1 MMRGSTSTRRALLAS
16 VVLVIGTLGTLG
28 AVDAPAGATDP
39 GPQVTLPG
47 WDLPGQPTAH
57 LTAVSCGAPK
67 DCIAVGSV
75 SDATGA
81 AQPFASHRLGSTWTP
96 QPVDVSFGHQAL
108 TLSSVS
114 CPSVD
119 WCAAVG
125 AAIDNAS
132 ISRAVAATWSGAGWD
147 VQAVIGYTGL
157 SQASALAGVSCP
169 SPTFC
174 TAVGWSRDGFGVDQ
188 AMVYRFD
195 GSGWGQVETTGPPL
209 AHLSSVAC
217 ASDVACTAVG
227 VQGVLPSVQQP
238 VVATLQT
245 GTWDIRTL
253 ALGGSTT
260 AGGLLGVSC
269 PTEEDCTAVGF
280 SVRKGVTRPLVA
292 TRAAASWTM
301 ASLPVNLHAQ
311 WASEWPSLSSVSC
324 TSVGSCA
331 AVGSSGGLPSASVE
345 VLRRGSWRSPNLD
358 DRTHSS
364 TQSLL
369 GVSCVVTTKDCTA
382 VGSTGDTQKVA
393 VASPHGG
400 EWRMR
405 TASNP
410 DGPIETTLSDVSCA
424 SPTSCVAVAR
434 STNILGTNSAALDIY
449 DGSSWTPT
457 PLPKINGIPGMFTLS
472 HVSCPSPTWCAAT
485 ATAFLSQGAGASSG
499 YIPTTGPVPARGVTR
514 SYLLIDAGGTWSA
527 RAIPRSREWAG
538 NGTSSP
544 LIACPEVDQCTVV
557 SAVGN
562 WTGSPTEVATVRF
575 DGSGFGTTT
584 FPLPQGTRQLSL
596 FDSPESLSCPTVTW
610 CAVVGGTSG
619 HPWAAIGDG
628 SSWALDVLSQPVGIG
643 SAGLTLVSCWA
654 PGACKAIGQEDGGF
668 ILGQQRSFTAYLD
681 GGRWTTHNDI
691 GGPSTGSFVQFT
703 GLSCAGAQSCVV
715 VGSDISIVSGQ
726 LVTGAL
732 LGSDA
737 YRNLTPTPEI
747 SVPSPMVGATFSG
760 VSCAG
765 SAPRT
770 CVAVGGAG
778 TSVFGTGAVPIVAV
792 GTFGPG

>member
-1 MMRGSTSTRRALLAS
+1 MMRGSTSTRRALLVS
-16 VVLVIGTLGTLG
+16 VVMVIGTLGTLG
-28 AVDAPAGATDP
+28 APAGATDP

-47 WDLPGQPTAH
+47 WNLPGQPTAH
-57 LTAVSCGAPK
+57 LTAVSCGAAK

-81 AQPFASHRLGSTWTP
+81 AQPFAIHRSGSTWTP

-114 CPSVD
+114 CPSVG

-125 AAIDNAS
+125 AAIGNDS
-132 ISRAVAATWSGAGWD
+132 VSRAVAATWSGGAWD
-147 VQAVIGYTGL
+147 VQPVIGYTGL
-157 SQASALAGVSCP
+157 SQASALSGVSCP
-169 SPTFC
+169 SPTSC

-195 GSGWGQVETTGPPL
+195 GSYWAQVETAGPPL
-209 AHLSSVAC
+209 AHLSSVSC

-238 VVATLQT
+238 VVATLET

-253 ALGGSTT
+253 AVGGATT

-269 PTEEDCTAVGF
+269 PTDVDCTAVGF

-301 ASLPVNLHAQ
+301 STLPVNLHAQ

-369 GVSCVVTTKDCTA
+369 GVSCVTTTKDCTA
-382 VGSTGDTQKVA
+382 VGSSGDTQQVA

-400 EWRMR
+400 GWRMR

-410 DGPIETTLSDVSCA
+410 DGPNSTMLTDVSCA
-424 SPTSCVAVAR
+424 SSTSCVAVAR
-434 STNILGTNSAALDIY
+434 STNNLGTDSAALDIY
-449 DGSSWTPT
+449 DGSSWTPMA
-457 PLPKINGIPGMFTLS
+457 LPKIKGIPGMFTLS

-485 ATAFLSQGAGASSG
+485 ATAFLWQGAGASSG
-499 YIPTTGPVPARGVTR
+499 YFPTTGPVPARGVTR
-514 SYLLIDAGGTWSA
+514 SYLLVDAGGTWSA
-527 RAIPRSREWAG
+527 RAIPRSREWAD
-538 NGTSSP
+538 NGSGSP
-544 LIACPEVDQCTVV
+544 LIDCPQAGTCTVV

-575 DGSGFGTTT
+575 DGSGFETTT
-584 FPLPQGTRQLSL
+584 FPLPQGTSQLGL

-610 CAVVGGTSG
+610 CAVVGGASG

-628 SSWALDVLSQPVGIG
+628 SSWTVDALSLPLGLG
-643 SAGLTLVSCWA
+643 SAALTLVSCWA
-654 PGACKAIGQEDGGF
+654 PESCGAIGQEDGGTV
-668 ILGQQRSFTAYLD
+668 LGQFRSFSETLD
-681 GGRWTTHNDI
+681 GGRWTSHTI
-691 GGPSTGSFVQFT
+691 APPVTGSFVQFK
-703 GLSCAGAQSCVV
+703 GMSCAAATSCVV
-715 VGSDISIVSGQ
+715 VGSDVSIVGGQ
-726 LVTGAL
+726 LEAGGLLGTGAIW
-732 LGSDA
+732 
-737 YRNLTPTPEI
+737 NLAPTEI
-747 SVPSPMVGATFSG
+747 SVPSPMVGATLSD
-760 VSCAG
+760 VSCVG
-765 SAPRT
+765 PAPRV

-778 TSVFGTGAVPIVAV
+778 TSVFGAGAVPIVV
-792 GTFGPG
+792 SGTFGPG